1 MRIKILSSASIL
13 FVGALFVTVKV
24 AASGSSTPPPPLV
37 IQPEVAPT
45 SCVTKNGIS
54 VTGVTSGPPLNQF
67 PVLLADPSSCGS
79 ATNPNPPGARCFQY
93 QYTVS
98 TPFPPL
104 YYSLFSVSATQLVP
118 FTSPVASL
126 IQPAYTGDDDFL
138 DDALHEYV
146 LKFSGS
152 TSTNVSLFVR
162 TGPGE
167 SSNARV
173 GTVMVKQGY
182 KREGCLIATP
192 GVTSGNAF
200 QPISTSQQVTA
211 AGGKCPVILVF
222 DAGGNVVDVTLA
234 PGAPST
240 CTVGTPPGG
249 VVLVYDRSSL
259 NQSRFKTTAVP
270 TASRSEA
277 ARGPATARPGRA
289 SRSASAPP
297 RTSVSCTTAPHRAGC
312 DRPDPDCPGRG
323 VQPPPGHRLLS
334 IARALRASD

>member
-1 MRIKILSSASIL
+1 MRIKILSSAAMIL
-13 FVGALFVTVKV
+13 GGALFVAVKV
-24 AASGSSTPPPPLV
+24 SASGYYTPPPPLV
-37 IQPEVAPT
+37 IQPEAAPT
-45 SCVTKNGIS
+45 ACVTRSGIS
-54 VTGVTSGPPLNQF
+54 ITGVTSGPPLNQF
-67 PVLLADPSSCGS
+67 PVLLADPSSCAS

-118 FTSPVASL
+118 FTSPAASL
-126 IQPAYTGDDDFL
+126 IQPAYSGDDDFL

-152 TSTNVSLFVR
+152 TSTNLSLFVR

-173 GTVMVKQGY
+173 GTVIVKQGY

-200 QPISTSQQVTA
+200 QPIPTSQQVTA
-211 AGGKCPVILVF
+211 AGGKCPVVLVF

-234 PGAPST
+234 PGAPTT
-240 CTVGTPPGG
+240 CTIGSPVGGLVVNGQVVQNNSGPYGITIGSGTRTCYGPP
-249 VVLVYDRSSL
+249 
-259 NQSRFKTTAVP
+259 
-270 TASRSEA
+270 
-277 ARGPATARPGRA
+277 RP
-289 SRSASAPP
+289 SIPKCVCSAPD
-297 RTSVSCTTAPHRAGC
+297 VC
-312 DRPDPDCPGRG
+312 
-323 VQPPPGHRLLS
+323 
-334 IARALRASD
+334 